1 MLSHLCFLQWKNG
14 SFTLKVK
21 KKKSD
26 AIILESYGNIFYLSA

>member
-21 KKKSD
+21 KSD
-26 AIILESYGNIFYLSA
+26 AITLESYGNIFYLSA